1 MELLLCGFGLTCKE
15 AAGEGESQGRLHIRL
30 VPRPRTNTSY
40 LGTFS
45 ANPSPSAPSVNTI
58 HTTAP
63 WVLFQSALEFICSAA
78 ACSTLANPPI
88 RQSINPSIH
97 QSVNPSIR
105 QSINPIRQSINLRR
119 MPILRYQNTGWRQ
132 SGMLVLQY
140 NSLKLPCTGS
150 PAWPY
155 SCASRVSQEFS
166 HPMESCIL
174 NYKPRDTR
182 IPLASFPAPI

>member
-1 MELLLCGFGLTCKE
+1 MKANPRVGSTSGLCQGLVPVPTLHRLHQVSIQYIRLHPGCCSNRHWNLSTLLLHVQHL
-15 AAGEGESQGRLHIRL
+15 S
-30 VPRPRTNTSY
+30 
-40 LGTFS
+40 
-45 ANPSPSAPSVNTI
+45 I
-58 HTTAP
+58 H
-63 WVLFQSALEFICSAA
+63 QSI
-78 ACSTLANPPI
+78 NPPI
-88 RQSINPSIH
+88 RQSVNLSIH
-97 QSVNPSIR
+97 QSVNPSIC
-105 QSINPIRQSINLRR
+105 QPINPSIRQSINLRR

-166 HPMESCIL
+166 HPMESRIP
-174 NYKPRDTR
+174 NYKLRDTR